1 MFDLLLAAQAAPITI
16 ELPAAVSAAAWVV
29 AALLAAIG
37 GLTAF
42 VAWFLRREVN
52 NNDAAHTE
60 LRRDVKKLLEAMGR
74 IEGILTGRFQSR
86 PD

>member
-16 ELPAAVSAAAWVV
+16 ELPTAVSAAAWVV

-60 LRRDVKKLLEAMGR
+60 LRGDVKKLLEAVGR
-74 IEGILTGRFQSR
+74 IEGILTGRSQSR
-86 PD
+86 

>member
-1 MFDLLLAAQAAPITI
+1 MFDMLLAAQAAPITI

-60 LRRDVKKLLEAMGR
+60 LRRDVKKLLEAVGR
-74 IEGILTGRFQSR
+74 IEGILTGRSQFR
-86 PD
+86 

>member
-1 MFDLLLAAQAAPITI
+1 MFDLLLAAAAAPITI

-52 NNDAAHTE
+52 NDAAHTE
-60 LRRDVKKLLEAMGR
+60 LRRDVKKLLEAVGR
-74 IEGILTGRFQSR
+74 IEGILTGRSQFR
-86 PD
+86 